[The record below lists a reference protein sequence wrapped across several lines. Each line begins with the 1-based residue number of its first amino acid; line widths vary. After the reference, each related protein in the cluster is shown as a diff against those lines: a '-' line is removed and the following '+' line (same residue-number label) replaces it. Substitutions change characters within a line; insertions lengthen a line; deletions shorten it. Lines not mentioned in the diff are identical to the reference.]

1 MFDEPCYH
9 VLESKIECIFGAALV
24 ALVLVALVLV
34 ALFLVVLVVL
44 VVLIVLI
51 VLVALVVL
59 VGLGTFDLSW
69 KARTE
74 EGQAATNPE
83 ELIGAAHAGCFSMAF
98 SNILDKNGTPATQLD
113 TRAEVTF
120 DPNGPEISGIHLTVR
135 GQVEGISAE
144 DFQRLADQAKG
155 GCPVSKALTGTKI
168 TLAAELA

>member
-1 MFDEPCYH
+1 M
-9 VLESKIECIFGAALV
+9 ALTSN
-24 ALVLVALVLV
+24 ASATWQGN
-34 ALFLVVLVVL
+34 LFEGSGTTRLDSS
-44 VVLIVLI
+44 
-51 VLVALVVL
+51 
-59 VGLGTFDLSW
+59 GLGTFDLSW

-74 EGQAATNPE
+74 EGQGTTNPE

-144 DFQRLADQAKG
+144 DFQRLADQAKA
-155 GCPVSKALTGTKI
+155 GCPVSKALAGTEI